1 MNIFESQ
8 KSNILIISVLAI
20 VALLFRINFASFD
33 IPILLDG
40 LEYYSFGYEVA
51 FSHNYPVGIL
61 GTNDGW
67 SLFLSSFFMLFNNTD
82 FMT

>member
-8 KSNILIISVLAI
+8 KSNILIISVLVI

-51 FSHNYPVGIL
+51 FSHSYPVGIL
-61 GTNDGW
+61 GTNDG
-67 SLFLSSFFMLFNNTD
+67 
-82 FMT
+82 